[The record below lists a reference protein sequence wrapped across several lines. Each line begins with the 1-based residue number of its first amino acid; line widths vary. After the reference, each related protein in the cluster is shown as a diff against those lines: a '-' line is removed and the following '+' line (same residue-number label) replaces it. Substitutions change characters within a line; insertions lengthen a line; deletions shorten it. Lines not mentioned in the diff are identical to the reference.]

1 MQAWGDHYFKSWKK
15 SAESQRKCFELVVE
29 PEVDTCQ
36 LEIRKTNYKF
46 QEMIEISL
54 IEEDGYDL
62 YIDTHPSIMNLCIY
76 SRIFAVIN
84 IIRPHFFLSQRKK
97 TSTMN

>member
-1 MQAWGDHYFKSWKK
+1 MGGSLFQILEEVCRVSKK
-15 SAESQRKCFELVVE
+15 SFELVVE